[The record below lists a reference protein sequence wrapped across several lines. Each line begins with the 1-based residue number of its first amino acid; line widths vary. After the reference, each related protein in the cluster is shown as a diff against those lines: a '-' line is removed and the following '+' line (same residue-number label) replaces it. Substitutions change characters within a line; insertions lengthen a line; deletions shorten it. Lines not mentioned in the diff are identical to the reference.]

1 MKKLYKNNF
10 AVLISS
16 LALSSSLIACT
27 PNKINNE
34 QIKKKTTAHV
44 IEQTDKIEEKADSI
58 TKESDKDKQIEEYII
73 NLKKEILELR
83 EQSKEK
89 WNSEETQEK
98 IKLIKQKSKDL
109 FDFVFNGKEING
121 ITFKDLSEEGKQIT
135 KERLYEIDRY
145 IDLLIPDY
153 KERFHDWTVDKGA
166 DAIEKYDSLK
176 QWYQNYKEETLE
188 EYNSRKVKSK

>member
-10 AVLISS
+10 VVLISS

-73 NLKKEILELR
+73 NLKK
-83 EQSKEK
+83 
-89 WNSEETQEK
+89 
-98 IKLIKQKSKDL
+98 
-109 FDFVFNGKEING
+109 
-121 ITFKDLSEEGKQIT
+121 
-135 KERLYEIDRY
+135 
-145 IDLLIPDY
+145 
-153 KERFHDWTVDKGA
+153 
-166 DAIEKYDSLK
+166 KY
-176 QWYQNYKEETLE
+176 
-188 EYNSRKVKSK
+188 